1 MAFEFLSQD
10 LGIDLGTANIL
21 IYVDGKGV
29 VIREPAVVAMD
40 KTSGKIL
47 QVGAAAR
54 NMLGRTPG
62 NVVAMHPLKDGVISD
77 HEMTVKMLQTL
88 FRSISGSSLFTPKPR
103 VVISVPSGITEV
115 EERTVINAAAE
126 AGARRVYLIEEPLA
140 AALGAGLDIK
150 NPTGHM
156 VVDIGAGTTDIAVLS
171 MNGVATSSSLKVAGD
186 AFDEAIARYV
196 RRRHGVIIGKTTA
209 EDVKIQIGSVYPR
222 NEDPSMVVKGRDS
235 KNGVP
240 RELML
245 ASSEILEVLMR
256 MGRQIADEVLNVLE
270 DTSPELVGD
279 IAQTGITLTGGASQ
293 IYGMDMLLTERTGV
307 RCTLA
312 DDAPSCVVYG
322 CGKSLSWI
330 NTMTE
335 GPINVARKRLLGSKH

>member
-29 VIREPAVVAMD
+29 VIREPSVVAVD
-40 KTSGKIL
+40 KNTGKIL

-77 HEMTVKMLQTL
+77 HEMTVKMLQTM
-88 FRSISGSSLFTPKPR
+88 FRSLSASSLFTPKPR

-150 NPTGHM
+150 NPNGHM

-186 AFDEAIARYV
+186 AFDEAIARYI
-196 RRRHGVIIGKTTA
+196 RRRHGVIIGKAAA

-222 NEDPSMVVKGRDS
+222 NEDPSMSVKGRDA

-240 RELML
+240 RELIIT
-245 ASSEILEVLMR
+245 ASEIGEVLSR
-256 MGRQIADEVLNVLE
+256 MGRQIADEVLSVME

-279 IAQTGITLTGGASQ
+279 IAMNGITLTGGGSQ

-322 CGKSLSWI
+322 CGKSLGWI
-330 NTMTE
+330 SSMTE
-335 GPINVARKRLLGSKH
+335 GPINVARRRLLGSK